1 MVNLGQ
7 YYSIWREAMVLA
19 WPVVLNH
26 IFTTAMRT
34 TDMLLMG
41 FFGPAAVTAVGLGDV
56 WERLVLRVGLGLGT
70 GSIALISQETGV
82 EEIRSEAGS
91 SDEVLTQV
99 LLTGIVISLPFMV
112 IGLLFSDVL
121 IAVLGAAPEVIQLGA
136 EYLMIILAAAPFR
149 LITLIADRSL
159 QGTGDTRT
167 PMVVNVISNLVNI
180 VLSVGL
186 ALGVGPFPEIGVVG
200 VGWGTFVA
208 KLVAALMYLVIF
220 TFSFSHLS
228 LGLPDDGWDLVI
240 VKQLFKISLP
250 RILQGGYQSL
260 ITFPFNALVLLFGTE
275 AAAAYHIARRI
286 HQQLVAPLHRAYGTV
301 TTIMTGRALGMDKP
315 FESKKI
321 TDAMLWLTAI
331 TITVGGL
338 VLIIGAPVLTGF
350 FTDDPVTLNH
360 SINFLRAL
368 GIGAPILTLYG
379 VLSGLLSSAGDTR
392 TPFYGLVMS
401 QTSFKLGLSYLLA
414 VPAGFGLPGIFI
426 GMVLDFIARAGWVAR
441 RYLSGDW
448 AEEARVMIDERHKN
462 QK

>member
-1 MVNLGQ
+1 MLNLGQ
-7 YYSIWREAMVLA
+7 YYGIWQEAMVLA

-56 WERLVLRVGLGLGT
+56 WERLGLRVGLGLGT

-82 EEIRSEAGS
+82 EEVGREVGS
-91 SDEVLTQV
+91 SDEILTQV
-99 LLTGIVISLPFMV
+99 LLTGFVISLPFMV
-112 IGLLFSDVL
+112 VGLLFSDFL
-121 IAVLGAAPEVIQLGA
+121 IAILGAAPEVIQLGA

-149 LITLIADRSL
+149 LITLISDRSL

-167 PMVVNVISNLVNI
+167 PMAVNVFSNVVNI
-180 VLSVGL
+180 VLSIGL

-208 KLVAALMYLVIF
+208 KMVAALMYLGIF
-220 TFSFSHLS
+220 SFSFSHLS
-228 LGLPDDGWDLVI
+228 LGLPDDGWDLII

-250 RILQGGYQSL
+250 KILQGGYQSL

-275 AAAAYHIARRI
+275 AAAAYHIARRV
-286 HQQLVAPLHRAYGTV
+286 HQQLVAPLHRAYSTV

-331 TITVGGL
+331 TISFGGIML
-338 VLIIGAPVLTGF
+338 FIGAPLLTGF
-350 FTDDPVTLNH
+350 FTEDSITLNH

-401 QTSFKLGLSYLLA
+401 QTVFKLGLSYLLA
-414 VPAGFGLPGIFI
+414 VPVGLGLTGIFI
-426 GMVLDFIARAGWVAR
+426 GLVLDFIGRAGWVAR
-441 RYLSGDW
+441 RYFSGNW
-448 AEEARVMIDERHKN
+448 AEEAKVMIDERHKN
-462 QK
+462 QS

>member
-7 YYSIWREAMVLA
+7 YYSIWQEAVVLA

-70 GSIALISQETGV
+70 GSISLISQETGV
-82 EEIRSEAGS
+82 EEVGRGAGS

-99 LLTGIVISLPFMV
+99 LITGVIISLPFMV
-112 IGLLFSDVL
+112 IGLFFSDFL
-121 IAVLGAAPEVIQLGA
+121 IAILGAAPEVIQLGA

-149 LITLIADRSL
+149 LITLISDRSL

-167 PMVVNVISNLVNI
+167 PMVVNVISNVVNI

-186 ALGVGPFPEIGVVG
+186 ALGTGPFPEIGVVG

-208 KLVAALMYLVIF
+208 KMVAALMYLGIF
-220 TFSFSHLS
+220 LLSYSHLS
-228 LGLPDDGWDLVI
+228 LSLPDEGWDLII

-250 RILQGGYQSL
+250 KILQGGYQSL

-275 AAAAYHIARRI
+275 AAAAYHIARRV

-301 TTIMTGRALGMDKP
+301 TTIMTGKALGMDKP

-331 TITVGGL
+331 TITLGGI
-338 VLIIGAPVLTGF
+338 VLFIGAPVLTGF
-350 FTDDPVTLNH
+350 FTDDSITLRY

-401 QTSFKLGLSYLLA
+401 QTVFKLGLSYLLA
-414 VPAGFGLPGIFI
+414 VPVGLGLPGIFI

-448 AEEARVMIDERHKN
+448 AKEARVMIDERHKG
-462 QK
+462 